1 MQIKYE
7 VERKEKEAEI
17 YRVTNDKLKQEI
29 IVRKKAEET
38 VKISRERLKLLNKI
52 IRHDLSNEFVVIK
65 CAINIFK
72 KKSDLKMLNN
82 IETRIAKS
90 LKLINK
96 YKKNE
101 LFIETNANLMK
112 IELSEFFDKVQAE
125 FPEINI

>member
-1 MQIKYE
+1 
-7 VERKEKEAEI
+7 
-17 YRVTNDKLKQEI
+17 
-29 IVRKKAEET
+29 
-38 VKISRERLKLLNKI
+38 
-52 IRHDLSNEFVVIK
+52 
-65 CAINIFK
+65 
-72 KKSDLKMLNN
+72 MLNN